1 MAAPPSFRRKK
12 QHIKYADSQL
22 IRATSMIT
30 NYDKVQ
36 TKGRLGL
43 IKDTKEIIAFA
54 ELMISF
60 FDSVAEHLWCRQRK
74 VTQRFLCHYS
84 VFGFFP

>member
-1 MAAPPSFRRKK
+1 
-12 QHIKYADSQL
+12 
-22 IRATSMIT
+22 MIN

-43 IKDTKEIIAFA
+43 IKDTEEIIASA

-60 FDSVAEHLWCRQRK
+60 FDSVAEQLWWEK
-74 VTQRFLCHYS
+74 LLKDFSVIILCS
-84 VFGFFP
+84 DSSPELLLSLLIWIIS

>member
-1 MAAPPSFRRKK
+1 MMDHSPPQETQ
-12 QHIKYADSQL
+12 QHIKYADSRL
-22 IRATSMIT
+22 IRATSMIN

-43 IKDTKEIIAFA
+43 IKDTEEIIASA

-60 FDSVAEHLWCRQRK
+60 FDSVAEQLW
-74 VTQRFLCHYS
+74 
-84 VFGFFP
+84 